1 MVCKLYLNVSKAH
14 ELPSLYAL
22 EWLKL
27 FKKLYQ
33 VIVKMQ
39 SNWNCNSLLVEK
51 RQFSRS

>member
-22 EWLKL
+22 EWLEL

-33 VIVKMQ
+33 DCQ
-39 SNWNCNSLLVEK
+39 DAEQLEL
-51 RQFSRS
+51 